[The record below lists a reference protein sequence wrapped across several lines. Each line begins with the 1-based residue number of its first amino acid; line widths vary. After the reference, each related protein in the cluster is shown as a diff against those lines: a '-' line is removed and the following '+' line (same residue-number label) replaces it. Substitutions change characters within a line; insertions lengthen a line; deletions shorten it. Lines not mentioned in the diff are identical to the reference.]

1 MNKKWILFGILSMI
15 IYLFLF
21 KKEKVIE
28 TGFDIYDWYQEKKII
43 PEEIIEN
50 ITEIIPEEGIEK
62 VKERVTG
69 MYKTI
74 YDSIYQY
81 WANLRNIDWLLLKA
95 MATAESSETPDAI
108 GDDNRSFGLM
118 QVSLIV
124 GNSFGLSKEDLL
136 DPRLNVQAGSGFL
149 KQMINKFGLEGGIQ
163 AYNLGETKYRRGLTS
178 PTYLK
183 NVLKHYGALKTIYA

>member
-21 KKEKVIE
+21 KKEKLIE

-43 PEEIIEN
+43 PEEGIENIPEKIIEN
-50 ITEIIPEEGIEK
+50 ITERI
-62 VKERVTG
+62 TG

-95 MATAESSETPDAI
+95 MATVESSETPDAI

-149 KQMINKFGLEGGIQ
+149 KQMIDKFGLEGGIQ

-183 NVLKHYGALKTIYA
+183 NVLKHYEALKTIYA

>member
-50 ITEIIPEEGIEK
+50 ITEIIPEEGIENITEK
-62 VKERVTG
+62 ITERITG

-81 WANLRNIDWLLLKA
+81 WASLRDMDWLLLKA
-95 MATAESSETPDAI
+95 VATAESSETP
-108 GDDNRSFGLM
+108 
-118 QVSLIV
+118 
-124 GNSFGLSKEDLL
+124 
-136 DPRLNVQAGSGFL
+136 
-149 KQMINKFGLEGGIQ
+149 
-163 AYNLGETKYRRGLTS
+163 
-178 PTYLK
+178 
-183 NVLKHYGALKTIYA
+183 